1 VIRSRQEIEEQ
12 AEGLGLRLGRAVR
25 YRLLMARQAL
35 IQAAQHGAFA
45 RMMDGINQRQQ
56 KLDDL
61 TFRLEKTERRL
72 IEQHRRRW
80 ERASAAVRHY
90 DARRVLAG
98 IRKDL
103 ASQTANLA
111 AATRNALVF
120 QKSRLHR
127 LQLQLQALSPV
138 SILERGYALV
148 FDSSGKLV
156 KSTAQV
162 GIGDE
167 ISARLAQ
174 GTLTARVQK
183 KES

>member
-1 VIRSRQEIEEQ
+1 L
-12 AEGLGLRLGRAVR
+12 ARAIR
-25 YRLLMARQAL
+25 YRLVIAKQTLTE
-35 IQAAQHGAFA
+35 AAQHGAFG
-45 RMMDGINQRQQ
+45 RMMNGINQRQQ

-61 TFRLEKTERRL
+61 GFRLENAERRL
-72 IEQHRRRW
+72 MEQHRRRW

-98 IRKDL
+98 VRKDL

-120 QKSRLHR
+120 QKSRRHR

-148 FDSSGKLV
+148 FDSSGKL
-156 KSTAQV
+156 
-162 GIGDE
+162 
-167 ISARLAQ
+167 
-174 GTLTARVQK
+174 
-183 KES
+183 

>member
-1 VIRSRQEIEEQ
+1 
-12 AEGLGLRLGRAVR
+12 
-25 YRLLMARQAL
+25 M
-35 IQAAQHGAFA
+35 
-45 RMMDGINQRQQ
+45 
-56 KLDDL
+56 
-61 TFRLEKTERRL
+61 
-72 IEQHRRRW
+72 
-80 ERASAAVRHY
+80 RHY

-120 QKSRLHR
+120 QKSRLGR

-162 GIGDE
+162 DLGDE

-183 KES
+183 KDS